1 MSDLY
6 RPDEAQMRF
15 LDLVYEEGRIDASL
29 LDLPEI
35 VQANIEAFPALR
47 WKAHN
52 VANHVA
58 RNAPGPRL

>member
-15 LDLVYEEGRIDASL
+15 LDLIYEEGRIDATL
-29 LDLPEI
+29 LDVPLA
-35 VQANIEAFPALR
+35 VQDKIEAFPALR